1 MRGPAR
7 HGVVTLDDV
16 AARAEVSAMTVSNVL
31 NHPERVSEATRERVR
46 DAIGALGYRPNRSA
60 RTLRSR
66 TSRLIGV
73 RVERSRGDRAAL
85 LLDQFLHALA
95 ESAASRGY
103 HLILCH
109 AAGDTAELTAYQ
121 ELRQTT
127 AVDAFVLTGT
137 HRDDPRLRWL
147 RDEGVGFAVFGRTWD
162 DAAGE
167 THPWV
172 DVDGAAGLGLAT
184 EHLARQGHTEIGFL
198 GWPRDSEVGEDRR
211 RGWVDACHRL
221 DLPARVEA
229 HVVDEFEAGR
239 DAAHR
244 LLEAPRGG
252 PTPTALVCASDTL
265 ALGVL
270 RALAERGLRPGAD
283 VGVTG
288 FDNSPTAALTT
299 PGLTSLEQPLADVAA
314 ELVRLLD
321 AALRDASLVP
331 REAPQGPADAPAPHM
346 APQRPAGGESQ
357 PLPEVRAK
365 RATKGA
371 STGTLLAPRLV
382 VRESSRRT

>member
-7 HGVVTLDDV
+7 HGVTTLDDV

-31 NHPERVSEATRERVR
+31 NHPERVSDATRERVSR
-46 DAIGALGYRPNRSA
+46 AIEELGYRPNRSA

-66 TSRLIGV
+66 TSNLIGV

-127 AVDAFVLTGT
+127 AVDAFVLTGA

-162 DAAGE
+162 E
-167 THPWV
+167 ESSTPTHPWV

-184 EHLARQGHTEIGFL
+184 EHLARQGHDEIGL
-198 GWPRDSEVGEDRR
+198 VGWPSDSEVGEDRR
-211 RGWVDACHRL
+211 TGWVEACHRL
-221 DLPARVEA
+221 GLPARVEA

-244 LLEAPRGG
+244 LLQAGRGG
-252 PTPTALVCASDTL
+252 PVPTALVCASDTL
-265 ALGVL
+265 ALGVM
-270 RALAERGLRPGAD
+270 RALAERGLRPGTD

-288 FDNSPTAALTT
+288 FDNSPSAALTT

-321 AALRDASLVP
+321 AALREVP
-331 REAPQGPADAPAPHM
+331 PGAPAGTGAPAP
-346 APQRPAGGESQ
+346 P
-357 PLPEVRAK
+357 
-365 RATKGA
+365 
-371 STGTLLAPRLV
+371 TGTLLAPRLV